1 MPEATASYCA
11 PRIASVE
18 GAGIGSTSGAYTGGC
33 TLAVMR
39 SNSNTS
45 PPSAPAPAPAAP
57 ETTLSSD
64 ISLVCTDTHAL
75 TTVHGCGI
83 IAAMECGV
91 QPALA
96 NFTTDVKAVTT
107 CNHTVATFIS
117 HTMASHPFLPESL
130 DLPHYVPNALSMTYL
145 LAVFFGVVLAVVVVS
160 GVAVRTSLLAAAA
173 TTAALP
179 APASPCGVWAHRE
192 VQDQGQQCWVVPVV
206 RVLWAHPLHIGR
218 LLRVQQP
225 DHRWHEHV
233 PCRTVY
239 VCEFA
244 RA

>member
-1 MPEATASYCA
+1 MHGYTRSHHCA
-11 PRIASVE
+11 RLWNNCGNGVR
-18 GAGIGSTSGAYTGGC
+18 C
-33 TLAVMR
+33 
-39 SNSNTS
+39 
-45 PPSAPAPAPAAP
+45 AA
-57 ETTLSSD
+57 
-64 ISLVCTDTHAL
+64 
-75 TTVHGCGI
+75 
-83 IAAMECGV
+83 
-91 QPALA
+91 PALA
-96 NFTTDVKAVTT
+96 TLHHGGQGSTAAVTT
-107 CNHTVATFIS
+107 RNHTVTTFIS

-206 RVLWAHPLHIGR
+206 RVLWAHPLHLGR